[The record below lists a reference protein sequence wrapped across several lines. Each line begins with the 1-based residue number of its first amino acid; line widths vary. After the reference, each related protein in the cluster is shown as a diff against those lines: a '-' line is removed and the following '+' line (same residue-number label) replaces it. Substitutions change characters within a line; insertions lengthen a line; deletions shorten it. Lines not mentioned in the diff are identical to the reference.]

1 MIYINDMITHS
12 VYFRLKHA
20 EDSPE
25 EKAFLEKADALKS
38 ISTVRNLQCVREISP
53 KNNYRFG
60 LTMQF
65 EDRDAYR
72 HYNDHPDHQAFV
84 EQVWIPEV
92 AEFLEIDY
100 EPIRGR
106 HE

>member
-1 MIYINDMITHS
+1 MIYIETMITHS

-20 EDSPE
+20 EGSPE
-25 EKAFLEKADALKS
+25 ERTFLEKAEALKS
-38 ISTVRNLQCVREISP
+38 ISTVRNFQCVREISP
-53 KNNYRFG
+53 KNNFRLG

-65 EDRDAYR
+65 EDREAYR
-72 HYNDHPDHQAFV
+72 HYNDHPDHRAFV

-100 EPIRGR
+100 EPIQERA
-106 HE
+106 